1 MRVLFVTSPAEG
13 HFYPMVPLAWA
24 LRSAGAQVLVAAPE
38 SFAGEVTTA
47 GLPAAANCG
56 PLDMIE
62 TMRPDPG
69 SGTPRQATDP
79 VESRRNTGRGFAKLA
94 ALVLPGTLELARS
107 WGPDVVIAESMA
119 LAAPVVGSTLGV
131 PYIEHRWGLA
141 VQPELAAVARAEMST
156 LTGTPLPSPPVETL
170 DVCPPSFQSPGA
182 SPAAAFAYMPYNG
195 PAAVPAWTREPRQRP
210 RVCLTLGT
218 VLPRYGRVTPL
229 MNLLLKALV
238 QLDVEV
244 VVAMREEDRRRL
256 EDLDLLPAEVR
267 TAAWLPLNAV
277 LPACDAVVHHG
288 GSGTTMTSLVHGLP
302 QVALPHFA
310 DQFVNADRITTTG
323 TGVALSPDEADADA
337 VASAVSTVLADGR
350 FRAAA
355 AAVRSEIAALP
366 TPAATVEV
374 VRRFA
379 GSVRA

>member
-1 MRVLFVTSPAEG
+1 
-13 HFYPMVPLAWA
+13 MVPLAWA
-24 LRSAGAQVLVAAPE
+24 LRSSGAQVLVATPA
-38 SFAGEVTTA
+38 SFADEVTTA
-47 GLPAAANCG
+47 GLPTAANCG

-69 SGTPRQATDP
+69 SGTPRQAATA
-79 VESRRNTGRGFAKLA
+79 VEVRRNTGRGFAKLA
-94 ALVLPGTLELARS
+94 ALALPGTVELARS

-119 LAAPVVGSTLGV
+119 LAAPVVASMLGV
-131 PYIEHRWGLA
+131 PFVEHRWGLA
-141 VQPELAAVARAEMST
+141 VRPELAAVARDEMSAV
-156 LTGTPLPSPPVETL
+156 TGALPPMPAVEVL
-170 DVCPPSFQSPGA
+170 DVCPPSFQLPGA
-182 SPAAAFAYMPYNG
+182 PSSFAFAYVPYNG
-195 PAAVPAWTREPRQRP
+195 PATVPAWTREPRRRP

-229 MNLLLKALV
+229 MDLLLKALV

-244 VVAMREEDRRRL
+244 VVAMREQDRQRL
-256 EDLDLLPAEVR
+256 ESIDLLPVEVR

-310 DQFVNADRITTTG
+310 DQFVNAGRITTTG
-323 TGVALSPDEADADA
+323 TGVALSPEEADADA
-337 VASAVSTVLADGR
+337 VASAVSTVLADDR

-355 AAVRSEIAALP
+355 AAVRSEIARLP
-366 TPAATVEV
+366 TPAATVDV
-374 VRRFA
+374 VRRVA
-379 GSVRA
+379 DSVPA